1 MLRVGGLCVHF
12 SSSSHPSLFC
22 LLPPF
27 FSFPS
32 CFLAS
37 LLFLFILSPSPH
49 PPCLLLSF
57 PLQAEDDVV
66 LLAAIPLAVLDS
78 TLCWWISAAAP
89 SPLSSESL
97 AFSPFL
103 FHLFL
108 PCCFVT
114 YLARANW
121 YMDPWIRGVLKHQRV
136 CFESYPEAPGELK
149 AWSAQRKSD
158 RCVCCWVV
166 PTCAV
171 AGREWMLAEWDRVKV
186 LNCPA
191 CEVNV
196 AWQVSVFLLVKFLD
210 RVVTSLW
217 AWLRRWSCCAS
228 GGTWWSS
235 CSTDTSPTRSSLLS

>member
-27 FSFPS
+27 FTFPS
-32 CFLAS
+32 CFFAS

-49 PPCLLLSF
+49 PAFLLLSSFSF

-89 SPLSSESL
+89 SPLFSESL

-103 FHLFL
+103 FLS
-108 PCCFVT
+108 CS
-114 YLARANW
+114 YL
-121 YMDPWIRGVLKHQRV
+121 
-136 CFESYPEAPGELK
+136 CS
-149 AWSAQRKSD
+149 
-158 RCVCCWVV
+158 
-166 PTCAV
+166 
-171 AGREWMLAEWDRVKV
+171 AGRECMLAEWDRVKV

-196 AWQVSVFLLVKFLD
+196 A
-210 RVVTSLW
+210 
-217 AWLRRWSCCAS
+217 
-228 GGTWWSS
+228 
-235 CSTDTSPTRSSLLS
+235 